1 MPPTLRAF
9 SKSACGNFGPPEPAH
24 YCLTR
29 TGEARQ
35 RKHDESRSNGHGDP
49 FLCHEELPV
58 SRTIN
63 GAAHENAFSL
73 RGKTKITWY
82 LKFARQNRRRGA

>member
-1 MPPTLRAF
+1 LR
-9 SKSACGNFGPPEPAH
+9 
-24 YCLTR
+24 
-29 TGEARQ
+29 
-35 RKHDESRSNGHGDP
+35 
-49 FLCHEELPV
+49 HEELPV

-63 GAAHENAFSL
+63 DAAHENAFSL